1 MGKAGSRDH
10 AQISVSGWAAPRLPA
25 LNPTHLLFA
34 FTGLALAYLVL
45 PPFFFILHTS
55 VVVDRGLRAGSFTF
69 QHFASIVE
77 SLDDVR
83 TLLANSLTFSV
94 GSAAVALAYGTM
106 LAWLAERS
114 NAPFRTLA
122 YVSAYISFAIPGIIK
137 VVGWIML
144 LGPKAGI
151 LNAALAALTGRPLL
165 NIFSMSGM
173 VLIESFLWIPVVFLL
188 MSTPFRSMDPA
199 LEEAA
204 AAAGSS
210 GWQVFRRVTFPL
222 ALPSVLAV
230 LLLTFIRS
238 LEAFEIPALVGIPA
252 GIEVLTTKIYLQIR
266 GGLIPKYGEASAYST
281 ILIALVA
288 LGLYPY
294 YRVTSKS
301 YKFTTISGKAY
312 RPHRVDLGRWRWLGG
327 CLMLVLPL
335 LQCLPVAAIAWS
347 SLLPFAQAP
356 SWRAL
361 SLVSLNNYRTAFSDS
376 GIVGSVFNSLT
387 VSVASATVAIALTFV
402 AAWFI
407 VRASLKARWLLDQ
420 MAMLPLVFP
429 GIVMGIAILKMYLA
443 LPIPVYGTIWILVL
457 AFIARYLPY
466 GIRFSH
472 SALLSVHREL
482 EEGAMASGATW
493 FQMVRHVLV
502 PLVMPALLAGWIYI
516 FLITFRELSI
526 ALLLYSP
533 GSQVVAVKIW
543 ELWDNGHVGE
553 LAAFSLVIT
562 AGTVLV
568 GSFFVKLAQRQ
579 GLQD

>member
-1 MGKAGSRDH
+1 MEMRNAT
-10 AQISVSGWAAPRLPA
+10 QMMFLM
-25 LNPTHLLFA
+25 
-34 FTGLALAYLVL
+34 TGVLLAYLVL

-55 VVVDRGLRAGSFTF
+55 LVVDRGLQSGSYTI
-69 QHFASIVE
+69 QHFANIIA
-77 SLDDVR
+77 SLGDVR
-83 TLLANSLTFSV
+83 ELLTNSMIFSV
-94 GSAAVALAYGTM
+94 GSAGTALIYGTT

-151 LNAALAALTGRPLL
+151 LNSFAMPLTGGQPMF
-165 NIFSMSGM
+165 NIFSMEGM
-173 VLIESFLWIPVVFLL
+173 ILVEGFLWIPIVFLL

-204 AAAGSS
+204 TTAGST

-230 LLLTFIRS
+230 LILTFIRS
-238 LEAFEIPALVGIPA
+238 LEAFEIPALIGIPA
-252 GIEVLTTKIYLQIR
+252 GVEVLTTKIYLQIR
-266 GGLIPKYGEASAYST
+266 GGLLPKYGEASAYST

-288 LGLYPY
+288 VGLIPY
-294 YRVTSKS
+294 YRITAKT

-312 RPHRVDLGRWRWLGG
+312 RPHRFDLGHWRWLGG

-335 LQCLPVAAIAWS
+335 LQVLPIAAISWS

-356 SWRAL
+356 SKKAL
-361 SLVSLNNYRTAFSDS
+361 SMVSLNNYRTAFADS
-376 GIVGSVFNSLT
+376 SIVGSVFNSLT
-387 VSVASATVAIALTFV
+387 VSVTSATVAIAITFV
-402 AAWFI
+402 AAWLI
-407 VRASLKARWLLDQ
+407 VRASIKSRWILDQ

-429 GIVMGIAILKMYLA
+429 GIVMGIAILKMYLMIP
-443 LPIPVYGTIWILVL
+443 LPVYGTIWILVL

-472 SALLSVHREL
+472 SALLSLHKEL
-482 EEGAMASGATW
+482 EEGALASGANW
-493 FQMVRHVLV
+493 FQMIRHVV
-502 PLVMPALLAGWIYI
+502 FPLILPALLAGWIYI

-553 LAAFSLVIT
+553 LAAFSLVIA
-562 AGTVLV
+562 AGTVIV
-568 GSFFVKLAQRQ
+568 GSIFLKLAQRH

>member
-1 MGKAGSRDH
+1 MYMMMRNP
-10 AQISVSGWAAPRLPA
+10 AQVLF
-25 LNPTHLLFA
+25 LL
-34 FTGLALAYLVL
+34 TTVMLAYLVL

-55 VVVDRGLRAGSFTF
+55 LVTDRGLQAGSFTI
-69 QHFASIVE
+69 QHFMNIVD
-77 SLDDVR
+77 SLGDVQ
-83 TLLANSLTFSV
+83 TLLANSMIFSV
-94 GSAAVALAYGTM
+94 GSAGLAICYGTA

-122 YVSAYISFAIPGIIK
+122 YMTAYVSFAIPGIIK

-151 LNAALAALTGRPLL
+151 LNSFVMPITGAPLL
-165 NIFSMSGM
+165 NIFSMQGM
-173 VLIESFLWIPVVFLL
+173 ILVESFLWIPIVFLL
-188 MSTPFRSMDPA
+188 MSTPFRSMDPS

-204 AAAGSS
+204 TTAGST
-210 GWQVFRRVTFPL
+210 GWQVFRKVTFPL
-222 ALPSVLAV
+222 AMPSVLAV
-230 LLLTFIRS
+230 LILTFIRS
-238 LEAFEIPALVGIPA
+238 LEAFEIPALIGIPA
-252 GIEVLTTKIYLQIR
+252 GVEVLTTKIYLQIR
-266 GGLIPKYGEASAYST
+266 GGLLPKYGEASAYSI
-281 ILIALVA
+281 ILIVMVA
-288 LGLYPY
+288 LGLIPY
-294 YRVTSKS
+294 YRITGKT

-335 LQCLPVAAIAWS
+335 LQIFPIAAITWS

-356 SWRAL
+356 SAKAL
-361 SLVSLNNYRTAFSDS
+361 SMVSLNNYRSAFADS
-376 GIVGSVFNSLT
+376 SIVGSVMNSLT
-387 VSVASATVAIALTFV
+387 VSVSSATVAIILTFI
-402 AAWFI
+402 AAWLI
-407 VRASLKARWLLDQ
+407 VRASIKSRWLLDQ

-429 GIVMGIAILKMYLA
+429 GIVMGIAILKMYLMIP
-443 LPIPVYGTIWILVL
+443 LPVYGTIWILVL

-472 SALLSVHREL
+472 SALLSVHKEL
-482 EEGAMASGATW
+482 EEGALVSGASW
-493 FQMVRHVLV
+493 FQMVRQVV
-502 PLVMPALLAGWIYI
+502 IPLIMPALLAGWIYI

-553 LAAFSLVIT
+553 LAAFSLVI
-562 AGTVLV
+562 AMGTVVV
-568 GSFFVKLAQRQ
+568 GSIFLRLAQRY

>member
-1 MGKAGSRDH
+1 MEMRNAT
-10 AQISVSGWAAPRLPA
+10 QMMFLM
-25 LNPTHLLFA
+25 
-34 FTGLALAYLVL
+34 TGAVLAYLVL

-55 VVVDRGLRAGSFTF
+55 LVVDRGLQSGSYTI
-69 QHFASIVE
+69 QHFANIIE
-77 SLDDVR
+77 SLGDVR
-83 TLLANSLTFSV
+83 ELLTNSMIFSV
-94 GSAAVALAYGTM
+94 GSAGTALIYGTT

-151 LNAALAALTGRPLL
+151 LNSFALPLTGGQPMF
-165 NIFSMSGM
+165 NIFSMQGM
-173 VLIESFLWIPVVFLL
+173 ILVEGFLWIPIVFLL

-204 AAAGSS
+204 TTAGST

-230 LLLTFIRS
+230 LILTFIRS
-238 LEAFEIPALVGIPA
+238 LEAFEIPALIGIPA
-252 GIEVLTTKIYLQIR
+252 GVEVLTTKIYLQIR
-266 GGLIPKYGEASAYST
+266 GGLLPKYGEASAYST
-281 ILIALVA
+281 ILIGMVA
-288 LGLYPY
+288 VGLIPY
-294 YRVTSKS
+294 YRITGKT

-312 RPHRVDLGRWRWLGG
+312 RPHRFDLGSWRWVGG
-327 CLMLVLPL
+327 ILMLVLPL
-335 LQCLPVAAIAWS
+335 LQVLPLTAIAWS

-356 SWRAL
+356 SIKAL
-361 SLVSLNNYRTAFSDS
+361 SMVSFNNYRSAFADS
-376 GIVGSVFNSLT
+376 SIVGSVFNSLT
-387 VSVASATVAIALTFV
+387 VSVTSATVAILITFI
-402 AAWFI
+402 AAWLI
-407 VRASLKARWLLDQ
+407 VRASIKSRWILDQ

-429 GIVMGIAILKMYLA
+429 GIVMGIAILKMYLMIP
-443 LPIPVYGTIWILVL
+443 LPVYGTIWILVL

-472 SALLSVHREL
+472 SALLSLHKEL
-482 EEGAMASGATW
+482 EEGALASGANW
-493 FQMVRHVLV
+493 FQMIRHVVV
-502 PLVMPALLAGWIYI
+502 PLILPALLAGWIYI

-553 LAAFSLVIT
+553 LAAFSLVIA
-562 AGTVLV
+562 AGTVVV
-568 GSFFVKLAQRQ
+568 GSIFLKLAQRH

>member
-1 MGKAGSRDH
+1 MYMMMRNP
-10 AQISVSGWAAPRLPA
+10 AQVLF
-25 LNPTHLLFA
+25 LL
-34 FTGLALAYLVL
+34 TTVMLAYLVL

-55 VVVDRGLRAGSFTF
+55 LVTDRGLQAGSFTI
-69 QHFASIVE
+69 QHFMNIVD
-77 SLDDVR
+77 SLGDVQ
-83 TLLANSLTFSV
+83 TLLANSMIFSV
-94 GSAAVALAYGTM
+94 GSAGLAICYGTA

-122 YVSAYISFAIPGIIK
+122 YMTAYVSFAIPGIIK

-151 LNAALAALTGRPLL
+151 LNSFVMPITGAPLL
-165 NIFSMSGM
+165 NIFSMQGM
-173 VLIESFLWIPVVFLL
+173 ILVESFLWIPIVFLL
-188 MSTPFRSMDPA
+188 MSTPFRSMDPS

-204 AAAGSS
+204 TTAGST
-210 GWQVFRRVTFPL
+210 GWQVFRKVTFPL
-222 ALPSVLAV
+222 AMPSVLAV
-230 LLLTFIRS
+230 LILTFIRS
-238 LEAFEIPALVGIPA
+238 LEAFEIPALIGIPA
-252 GIEVLTTKIYLQIR
+252 GVEVLTTKIYLQIR
-266 GGLIPKYGEASAYST
+266 GGLLPKYGEASAYSI
-281 ILIALVA
+281 ILIVMVA
-288 LGLYPY
+288 LGLIPY
-294 YRVTSKS
+294 YRITSKT

-335 LQCLPVAAIAWS
+335 LQIFPIAAITWS

-356 SWRAL
+356 SAKAL
-361 SLVSLNNYRTAFSDS
+361 TMVSLNNYRSAFADS
-376 GIVGSVFNSLT
+376 SIVGSVMNSLT
-387 VSVASATVAIALTFV
+387 VSVSSATVAIILTFI
-402 AAWFI
+402 AAWLI
-407 VRASLKARWLLDQ
+407 VRASIKSRWLLDQ

-429 GIVMGIAILKMYLA
+429 GIVMGIAILKMYLMIP
-443 LPIPVYGTIWILVL
+443 LPVYGTIWILVL

-472 SALLSVHREL
+472 SALLSVHKEL
-482 EEGAMASGATW
+482 EEGALVSGASW
-493 FQMVRHVLV
+493 FQMVRQVV
-502 PLVMPALLAGWIYI
+502 IPLIMPALLAGWIYI

-553 LAAFSLVIT
+553 LAAFSLVI
-562 AGTVLV
+562 AMGTVVV
-568 GSFFVKLAQRQ
+568 GSIFLRLAQRY

>member
-1 MGKAGSRDH
+1 MEMRNAT
-10 AQISVSGWAAPRLPA
+10 QVMFLM
-25 LNPTHLLFA
+25 
-34 FTGLALAYLVL
+34 TGVLLAYLVL

-55 VVVDRGLRAGSFTF
+55 LVVDRGLQAGSYTI
-69 QHFASIVE
+69 QHFANIVE
-77 SLDDVR
+77 SMGDVR
-83 TLLANSLTFSV
+83 ELLTNSMILSI
-94 GSAAVALAYGTM
+94 GSAGVALIYGTT

-151 LNAALAALTGRPLL
+151 LNSFAMPLTGGQPMF
-165 NIFSMSGM
+165 NIFSMQGM
-173 VLIESFLWIPVVFLL
+173 ILVESFLWIPIVFLL

-204 AAAGSS
+204 TTAGST

-230 LLLTFIRS
+230 LILTFIRS
-238 LEAFEIPALVGIPA
+238 LEAFEIPALIGIPA
-252 GIEVLTTKIYLQIR
+252 GVEVLTTKIYLQIR
-266 GGLIPKYGEASAYST
+266 GGLLPKYGEASAYST
-281 ILIALVA
+281 ILIGLVA
-288 LGLYPY
+288 LGLIPY
-294 YRVTSKS
+294 YRITSRT

-312 RPHRVDLGRWRWLGG
+312 RPHRFDLGAWRWVGG
-327 CLMLVLPL
+327 CLMLFLPL
-335 LQCLPVAAIAWS
+335 LQILPIAAITWS

-356 SWRAL
+356 SAKAL
-361 SLVSLNNYRTAFSDS
+361 SMVSLNNYRTAFSDS
-376 GIVGSVFNSLT
+376 SIVGSVFNSLT
-387 VSVASATVAIALTFV
+387 VSVVSASVAIMITFI
-402 AAWFI
+402 AAWLI
-407 VRASLKARWLLDQ
+407 VRASIKSRWILDQ

-429 GIVMGIAILKMYLA
+429 GIVMGIAILKMYL
-443 LPIPVYGTIWILVL
+443 LIPLPVYGTIWILVL

-472 SALLSVHREL
+472 SALLSLHKEL
-482 EEGAMASGATW
+482 EEGALASGANW
-493 FQMVRHVLV
+493 FQMIRHVVV
-502 PLVMPALLAGWIYI
+502 PLIMPALLAGWIYI

-553 LAAFSLVIT
+553 LAAFSLVIA
-562 AGTVLV
+562 AGTVVV
-568 GSFFVKLAQRQ
+568 GSVFLKLAQRH

>member
-1 MGKAGSRDH
+1 MYMMMRNP
-10 AQISVSGWAAPRLPA
+10 AQVLF
-25 LNPTHLLFA
+25 LL
-34 FTGLALAYLVL
+34 TTVMLAYLVL

-55 VVVDRGLRAGSFTF
+55 LVTDRGLQAGSFTI
-69 QHFASIVE
+69 QHFMNIVD
-77 SLDDVR
+77 SLGDVQ
-83 TLLANSLTFSV
+83 TLLANSMIFSV
-94 GSAAVALAYGTM
+94 GSAGVAICYGTA

-122 YVSAYISFAIPGIIK
+122 YMTAYVSFAIPGIIK

-151 LNAALAALTGRPLL
+151 LNSFVMPITGAPLL
-165 NIFSMSGM
+165 NIFSMQGM
-173 VLIESFLWIPVVFLL
+173 ILVESFLWIPIVFLL
-188 MSTPFRSMDPA
+188 MSTPFRSMDPS

-204 AAAGSS
+204 TTAGST
-210 GWQVFRRVTFPL
+210 GWQVFRKVTFPL
-222 ALPSVLAV
+222 AMPSVLAV
-230 LLLTFIRS
+230 LILTFIRS
-238 LEAFEIPALVGIPA
+238 LEAFEIPALIGIPA
-252 GIEVLTTKIYLQIR
+252 GVEVLTTKIYLQIR
-266 GGLIPKYGEASAYST
+266 GGLLPKYGEASAYSI
-281 ILIALVA
+281 ILIVMVA
-288 LGLYPY
+288 LGLIPY
-294 YRVTSKS
+294 YRITSKT

-335 LQCLPVAAIAWS
+335 LQIFPIAAITWS

-356 SWRAL
+356 SAKAL
-361 SLVSLNNYRTAFSDS
+361 SMVSLNNYRSAFADS
-376 GIVGSVFNSLT
+376 SIVGSVMNSLT
-387 VSVASATVAIALTFV
+387 VSVSSATVAIILTFI
-402 AAWFI
+402 AAWLI
-407 VRASLKARWLLDQ
+407 VRASIKSRWLLDQ

-429 GIVMGIAILKMYLA
+429 GIVMGIAILKMYLMIP
-443 LPIPVYGTIWILVL
+443 LPVYGTIWILVL

-472 SALLSVHREL
+472 SALLSVHKEL
-482 EEGAMASGATW
+482 EEGALVSGASW
-493 FQMVRHVLV
+493 FQMVRQVV
-502 PLVMPALLAGWIYI
+502 IPLIMPALLAGWIYI

-553 LAAFSLVIT
+553 LAAFSLVI
-562 AGTVLV
+562 AMGTVVV
-568 GSFFVKLAQRQ
+568 GSIFLRLAQRY